1 MKMFSAAEADLLA
14 RIRKARKARGWSLT
28 EFEQQSQGSIKA
40 VVLGSYERGSRAL
53 SLRKLLQICEVLEIP
68 LDEFLP
74 ATSAR
79 SKSSRL
85 VLDVRALTKA
95 QDARGVTLQ
104 RFVNQIAQRRGDWNR
119 EVISL
124 RTDDFSLLST
134 VIFKDEELM
143 LPYLINNN
151 LLIRV
156 K

>member
-1 MKMFSAAEADLLA
+1 MKVLSAAEADLLA

-74 ATSAR
+74 AASAR
-79 SKSSRL
+79 TKTNRL
-85 VLDVRALTKA
+85 VLDVRGLTKA
-95 QDARGVTLQ
+95 QDAPGVTLQ
-104 RFVNQIAQRRGDWNR
+104 RFVNQMAQRRGDWNR

-124 RTDDFSLLST
+124 RTDDFALLST